1 MDLSLDD
8 TGDLLIND
16 TGDLV
21 LLEGVDAT
29 AQHLLISLRFFQGE
43 WFLDLRI
50 GFPYF
55 EEVLV
60 KAPDLNVVQSLFR
73 DAILET
79 EKVISVSELEL
90 DYDGTTRTLAV
101 SFRAQTTEGPV
112 EFDSEL
118 ILPLAA

>member
-1 MDLSLDD
+1 MDLSLDID
-8 TGDLLIND
+8 GDLLIND

-21 LLEGVDAT
+21 LIEGVDAT
-29 AQHLLISLRFFQGE
+29 AQHLKISLRFFQGE

-55 EEVLV
+55 EEVLR
-60 KAPDLNVVQSLFR
+60 KSPNLNVVRSLFR

-79 EKVISVSELEL
+79 EKVVSVSDLTL
-90 DYDGTTRTLAV
+90 DYDGTTRGLAV